1 MKLELNDLN
10 NGHVYLG
17 DKLNVRTIFNFD
29 EDSSILW
36 SGIRLLTHPPCLK
49 ELQITK
55 EDIFSKG
62 NFEKGEYIRERALL
76 IKNNVIPTIKNRNL
90 EYEIKLILRQP
101 HPNNP
106 DDDLVINK
114 THKIEVRVKDTS
126 DQIIKPN
133 PLSLS
138 ISGLNVNLSKDVF
151 KPGETMKINFSSNEL
166 KQVEIRLLQKANL
179 VCYCNA
185 YGQTCSKV
193 EELPPSIAGDSKTS
207 DMNKEFLLLKIPEI
221 AQPSHNYLWEP
232 HEKEFWGMKY
242 GSYVKWSLHFIGKPK
257 SEYGKEIITFKVPIT
272 IVAKSVSGNKVGV
285 DLFSKRATAAP
296 SIFDGVSSKF
306 QKVFKITSIDSDMEK
321 YSIKIKNI
329 SKDSLKGVSV
339 KTSGLQEGLFET
351 EPTLTGFSSW
361 ESNEE
366 KEIVYK
372 SKQNITALICI
383 IEDNNQRVIRI
394 QTPLASTFF

>member
-10 NGHVYLG
+10 NGHAYLG

-29 EDSSILW
+29 EDTSILW

-62 NFEKGEYIRERALL
+62 IFEKGEYIRERALL
-76 IKNNVIPTIKNRNL
+76 IKKNVIPTIKNRNL

-114 THKIEVRVKDTS
+114 THKVEIRAKDSS
-126 DQIIKPN
+126 DQVIKPN

-138 ISGLNVNLSKDVF
+138 ISGLNISLSKDVF
-151 KPGETMKINFSSNEL
+151 KPGETIKINFSSSEL
-166 KQVEIRLLQKANL
+166 KQVEIRLLQKANI
-179 VCYCNA
+179 VCYCDA

-193 EELPPSIAGDSKTS
+193 EELPPAIAGDSKTS
-207 DMNKEFLLLKIPEI
+207 DMTKEFLLLKVPEV

-242 GSYVKWSLHFIGKPK
+242 GSYVKWSLLFIGKPK
-257 SEYGKEIITFKVPIT
+257 SEFGKEAIKLKVPIT
-272 IVAKSVSGNKVGV
+272 IVAKSMTGQEPGV
-285 DLFSKRATAAP
+285 DLFSKNATAAP
-296 SIFDGVSSKF
+296 SIFNGVSSKL

-321 YSIKIKNI
+321 YSIRIKNI

-351 EPTLTGFSSW
+351 EPSLTGLSSW
-361 ESNEE
+361 EPNEE
-366 KEIVYK
+366 KEIVYN
-372 SKQNITALICI
+372 SKQNISALICI
-383 IEDNNQRVIRI
+383 LENNDQRVIRI
-394 QTPLASTFF
+394 QTPLASNFF